1 MFNVSYIDT
10 GASIDLFPFLSTGI
24 QELWAAVFA
33 TRSPGPRIG
42 KV

>member
-24 QELWAAVFA
+24 QELWAAVLLTDRLGLF
-33 TRSPGPRIG
+33 
-42 KV
+42 